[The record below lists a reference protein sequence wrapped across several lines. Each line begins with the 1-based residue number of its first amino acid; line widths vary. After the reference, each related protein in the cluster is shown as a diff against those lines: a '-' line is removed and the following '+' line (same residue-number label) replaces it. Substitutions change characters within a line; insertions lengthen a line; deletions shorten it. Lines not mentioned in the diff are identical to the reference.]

1 MIPRSGA
8 EFQYLLE
15 AYGSL
20 PAFLFSWTFVL
31 FQRPASQIMVLLV
44 FGSYIIEAI
53 FPGCGGRED
62 LGPLVKILAAAAMG
76 VITFI
81 NCASVKWATRVQIIF
96 TAAKM
101 IAIVMLI
108 FTGLVRLAQGHTIA
122 FEKGSDGTTGQ
133 IGKFAFAFYN
143 GLFSYD
149 GWNQLN
155 FVTEEIK
162 NPNRNLP
169 LTIFIGIPFVTLCY
183 LLVNIGYFTVLTP
196 PEFIASEA
204 VAVTLANRLYGVMA
218 WIIPVLVACSTFG
231 TANGGCFSG
240 GRLTFAAAREGHL
253 PRFLA
258 MIHTKRR
265 TPLPGLIFSAFISS
279 VMLIPETSS
288 FEVLLNYFGF
298 FTWLSY
304 LLSISGILW
313 MRYKRPEAVRP
324 YKVWLPIPII
334 MVVVASYLVFAPFY
348 EAPLQSFYC
357 VLFVSAG
364 IPFYLCFV
372 RYKLA
377 PPSFLR
383 FVNRV
388 TYKLEMVCDVT
399 FPEKEDDINV
409 SR

>member
-1 MIPRSGA
+1 
-8 EFQYLLE
+8 
-15 AYGSL
+15 
-20 PAFLFSWTFVL
+20 
-31 FQRPASQIMVLLV
+31 
-44 FGSYIIEAI
+44 
-53 FPGCGGRED
+53 
-62 LGPLVKILAAAAMG
+62 
-76 VITFI
+76 
-81 NCASVKWATRVQIIF
+81 VKWATRVQIIF

-265 TPLPGLIFSAFISS
+265 TPLPGLIFSVSYNDLRNLPSHLPPLCSLESYGPILNASRFDFDSKH
-279 VMLIPETSS
+279 T
-288 FEVLLNYFGF
+288 EVLALTAFPF
-298 FTWLSY
+298 AY
-304 LLSISGILW
+304 LETTN
-313 MRYKRPEAVRP
+313 K
-324 YKVWLPIPII
+324 
-334 MVVVASYLVFAPFY
+334 
-348 EAPLQSFYC
+348 
-357 VLFVSAG
+357 
-364 IPFYLCFV
+364 
-372 RYKLA
+372 
-377 PPSFLR
+377 
-383 FVNRV
+383 NH
-388 TYKLEMVCDVT
+388 TT
-399 FPEKEDDINV
+399 
-409 SR
+409 